1 MAKARGKSTKS
12 IAKIIKTATGASE
25 VNRRVGLDALALI
38 RRRLVAISEAFFDIG
53 VALRTLAQPRI
64 YLAMGYR
71 SFEALLAAEG
81 LMSRSSAADLM
92 RIAERYTRETAVGLG
107 QAKSLALVRY
117 VDATPADDVAEHL
130 ARADASVAGKPVSK
144 ASAIEL
150 ERAAIALRGRR
161 KSEAPKSPEERTAR
175 KAARAL
181 ERALGGKRKAVV
193 EVRKRD
199 GGWRLVVEVDVELA
213 ARLRLGR

>member
-1 MAKARGKSTKS
+1 MAKARGTSTKS
-12 IAKIIKTATGASE
+12 IAKLVKTATSASA
-25 VNRRVGLDALALI
+25 VNRRVGTDALALI

-53 VALRTLAQPRI
+53 VALRTLAQPRVYI
-64 YLAMGYR
+64 AMGHQ
-71 SFEALLAAEG
+71 SFEALLVAEK

-117 VDATPADDVAEHL
+117 VDATPADDLAESL
-130 ARADASVAGKPVSK
+130 ARADAAISGKPVSK
-144 ASAIEL
+144 ASALEL
-150 ERAAIALRGRR
+150 ERAATTLRSRR
-161 KSEAPKSPEERTAR
+161 KPAAPPSPEERAAR
-175 KAARAL
+175 AAARAL
-181 ERALGGKRKAVV
+181 QRVLGGKRKAAV

-199 GGWRLVVEVDVELA
+199 GGWRLVVELDVELA